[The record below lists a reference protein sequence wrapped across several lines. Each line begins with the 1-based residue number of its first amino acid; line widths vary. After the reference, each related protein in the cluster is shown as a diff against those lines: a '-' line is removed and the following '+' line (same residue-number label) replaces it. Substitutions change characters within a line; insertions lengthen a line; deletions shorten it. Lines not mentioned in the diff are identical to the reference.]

1 MSFLLFNNMVTTVYR
16 NDTGFVLNF
25 TIKDTSDTVENL
37 TSSYVTFKMSSL
49 DSGVNKISATCAI
62 VATTSGTCRYT
73 ASSGD
78 FDTIGVYDGELQITF
93 TSGKVV
99 TADTGTFNVI
109 EDLPA

>member
-1 MSFLLFNNMVTTVYR
+1 MVTTVYR
-16 NDTGFVLNF
+16 NDTGFILNF
-25 TIKDTSDTVENL
+25 TVKDQSDTVENL
-37 TSSYVTFKMSSL
+37 TSSFVTFKL
-49 DSGVNKISATCAI
+49 ALQDSDVNKISATCAI

-78 FDTIGVYDGELQITF
+78 FDTLGVYQGELQVTF
-93 TSGKVV
+93 SSGKVV